1 MHETLVRCDGQKTT
15 TRPIWCMKVWRKKLP
30 LDSSN
35 AWNSCEVWREK
46 SYHSTDLMHETL
58 VRCDGKKLPLDSSDA
73 WNSCD
78 VSRKGDNASKL
89 LAPALCP
96 SHPTR
101 PWPHRDPV
109 KAHPHL
115 WPVGL
120 QLLVLM
126 PPHNAASPTAQAAFS
141 LPIFSIHPSLVPEA
155 ASSDSPVPATF
166 RPPVAWQKRSR
177 SLLSERPSWLELPW
191 VRLASSSFAKKN
203 PVEPMLEAPK
213 RACFPAPVAHSPTA
227 CPAPWISKLKLRRS
241 PHWDLWTLWG
251 PHLLLHLLGHRW
263 RWHCSRASR
272 TKDIQRKSWDHG
284 HLWRSTNLHICWDRS
299 YLRGAHI

>member
-126 PPHNAASPTAQAAFS
+126 PPHNAASPTAQAAFP

-191 VRLASSSFAKKN
+191 VRLASSSFAKKIRWN
-203 PVEPMLEAPK
+203 QCLRHQSGPVFLRPWHTRQLPAQLPESRSSNSDEARIETSEP
-213 RACFPAPVAHSPTA
+213 
-227 CPAPWISKLKLRRS
+227 
-241 PHWDLWTLWG
+241 WG